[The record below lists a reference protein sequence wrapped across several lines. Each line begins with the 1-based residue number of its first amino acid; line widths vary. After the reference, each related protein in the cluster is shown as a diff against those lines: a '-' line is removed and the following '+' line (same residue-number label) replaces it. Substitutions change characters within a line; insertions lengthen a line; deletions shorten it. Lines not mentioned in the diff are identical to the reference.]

1 MSWTVDDP
9 PPAVPSPIIWC
20 AEMLL
25 DGKLAVIGG
34 DGSGIGE
41 GARAIIARA
50 VTENGAGVIIAD
62 MNEMDAA

>member
-1 MSWTVDDP
+1 
-9 PPAVPSPIIWC
+9 
-20 AEMLL
+20 MLL